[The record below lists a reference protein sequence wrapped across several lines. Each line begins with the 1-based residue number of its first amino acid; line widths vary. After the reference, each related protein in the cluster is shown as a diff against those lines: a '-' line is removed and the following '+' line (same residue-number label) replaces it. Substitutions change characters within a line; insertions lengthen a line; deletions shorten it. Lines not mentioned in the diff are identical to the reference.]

1 MKASKLM
8 DFLIE
13 LENDLKHNNRT
24 LDDVDVNF
32 RYSDNDDVYRIGFI
46 EEDLFDAETNSIIE
60 SIILKVENEQRINTK
75 IG

>member
-8 DFLIE
+8 DFLIDVE
-13 LENDLKHNNRT
+13 IDLKYKNRT

-32 RYSDNDDVYRIGFI
+32 RYSDNDDVHRIGFV

-60 SIILKVENEQRINTK
+60 SIILKVKDE
-75 IG
+75 